1 MSRPPYYLPIHMMEN
16 SRPPQAPQPTES
28 NPERWDV
35 RNLPDMPAWIS
46 TDRGRFPKRESA
58 PTGIPCI
65 VHCDVV
71 ADAKA
76 KATSLFDLYPD
87 IVCYVSKPTNWD
99 DLYFLWDAADIQLE
113 SPGFLYYVMFF
124 IGEENERRKPEIQ
137 KEINDE
143 INEYAEAWVTDH
155 RDLVLN
161 SAAGSMY
168 KYFCQDEPEE
178 VAPELK
184 STLEAALENCRL
196 RLLQATTV
204 TNSVPSHD
212 AYQLLH
218 LQVPITS
225 SVRAVSGNGTH
236 HIQAGKQVNRPAIA
250 PMIGKATGVNLAS
263 HGCRSMQPQSKSSF
277 YTNRTASMPL
287 NPTAQNHLKSANR
300 GEAAAGMTPSY
311 PQQQP
316 QKYDRF
322 MKDQRSMGNK
332 INATTSLN
340 ASPTRSES
348 YQNENGLRNKS
359 RHRGN
364 SIETHQNRRHQWTG
378 PHGTQPQKFMHPSQN
393 NQQQNMFNSTRG
405 SPPRA
410 VQPEPI
416 YFHNE
421 LAPVPFTDNFNRR
434 MGKDNSVGSRME
446 LPNDVRNLKNF
457 GNSKISQS
465 LAELGE
471 MEGDPKLYKTDDFCL
486 YTYDH
491 SASRSSSG
499 RTLYMTGAD
508 LKMFYTHELKSLMSQ
523 VGKVVSIKFLLR
535 PNNNGPI
542 FITFDADVLAMAI
555 EKFDGYK
562 MPNGRILTAGYPLEN
577 SRERSG
583 SNSSYHSYHG
593 DNQNRYVFNP
603 AAENR
608 AWPKRNSISQH
619 RPSKSQSGQ
628 NQFRYQN
635 GNHMTPG
642 NVSDPFPYTPDSQS
656 IPPYLLTQAP
666 AQQIPGHGLSAAF
679 TEVLQHERGVGKYF
693 QQQIPSA
700 VLNNRTNT
708 AGTAPYRSYSGAQA
722 DRHRNGTRPGA
733 DQNMANLPNRPV
745 NKKENSP
752 IKKSFSQSRPSGK
765 DSTNSPG
772 RRQKKTVDQ
781 YTPANITP
789 ILTSVRST
797 SQIQLN
803 DQNALTSP
811 KASSIEEP
819 TSPTTGQSLTTEIKV
834 DTLAAMKTG
843 NVEQI
848 PVEILESSGPVDS
861 SLPEP
866 LGGTVAAMDSDSTS
880 QGKAKKSKKNKKQ
893 FKSNNKAEIDKENN
907 ISVIPAILS
916 PTESTIT
923 NPSLGGEDI
932 LFSGDSTRKPSV
944 SSTESISN
952 DASKDSILQQ
962 ATRDVTEIPKDGER
976 TTGKSIDNEVKSETI
991 STPSATTASIT
1002 PNAPLAK
1009 SNHKKSKTHGSS
1021 KDFKKQSQSN
1031 FSDNNKVSS
1040 TTNTGPARKTEPK
1053 PVKQQGKVSKD
1064 GDAES
1069 LGQQEQPKTD
1079 SKNKKKRSLPEV
1091 NQEKGKPTV
1100 SVDPTNSSEWPPLT
1114 PSNSPPSSIADGKP
1128 PQLPTLPAFN
1138 RRTKEVILPALPLKP
1153 HRQSDYTL
1161 GSKAWPFVRKC
1172 KRKVSPEVSGG

>member
-1 MSRPPYYLPIHMMEN
+1 MEN
-16 SRPPQAPQPTES
+16 SRPQVPQPTES
-28 NPERWDV
+28 NLERWDV

-58 PTGIPCI
+58 AMGIPCI

-76 KATSLFDLYPD
+76 KAASLFELYPD

-137 KEINDE
+137 EINDE
-143 INEYAEAWVTDH
+143 INEYAEAWVTHH

-168 KYFCQDEPEE
+168 QHFCQDEPEE

-212 AYQLLH
+212 PYQLLH
-218 LQVPITS
+218 PQFTSAS
-225 SVRAVSGNGTH
+225 SVRTVSGNGTRH
-236 HIQAGKQVNRPAIA
+236 NQAGNQVNRPAIA
-250 PMIGKATGVNLAS
+250 PMTGKAAGINLES
-263 HGCRSMQPQSKSSF
+263 HCFSSMQPQCKSSF
-277 YTNRTASMPL
+277 HTNRTASMPL
-287 NPTAQNHLKSANR
+287 NPTAQNQLKSANR
-300 GEAAAGMTPSY
+300 GEAAAGMTSTY
-311 PQQQP
+311 PHQQP

-322 MKDQRSMGNK
+322 MKDQRSMDNK
-332 INATTSLN
+332 VNATTSLN

-348 YQNENGLRNKS
+348 YQNQNGLRNKS

-364 SIETHQNRRHQWTG
+364 SIETHQNRRQQWTG
-378 PHGTQPQKFMHPSQN
+378 PHGTQPHKLMHPSQN
-393 NQQQNMFNSTRG
+393 NQQQNVFNSTRG
-405 SPPRA
+405 SPSRV

-416 YFHNE
+416 YFRNE
-421 LAPVPFTDNFNRR
+421 HAPVPFTDNFIRR
-434 MGKDNSVGSRME
+434 VGKDNSVGSRME

-457 GNSKISQS
+457 ENSRISQP
-465 LAELGE
+465 LADLGE
-471 MEGDPKLYKTDDFCL
+471 MEGDPKLCKTDDFCL
-486 YTYDH
+486 YTYDN
-491 SASRSSSG
+491 SAPRCSSG

-508 LKMFYTHELKSLMSQ
+508 LKMFYTHELKTLMSQ

-555 EKFDGYK
+555 EKFDGYR

-593 DNQNRYVFNP
+593 DNQNRYMFNP

-608 AWPKRNSISQH
+608 AWSRKNSISQH
-619 RPSKSQSGQ
+619 RPSKPQGGQ

-642 NVSDPFPYTPDSQS
+642 NISDPFPYTPNSQS
-656 IPPYLLTQAP
+656 IPPYPLTQAP
-666 AQQIPGHGLSAAF
+666 LQKIPGHGLSAAF
-679 TEVLQHERGVGKYF
+679 TEVIQHERGVGAYF
-693 QQQIPSA
+693 QQQMPRA

-733 DQNMANLPNRPV
+733 DHNMANLPNRPV

-752 IKKSFSQSRPSGK
+752 IKKMPSGK

-772 RRQKKTVDQ
+772 GRHKKTVDQ
-781 YTPANITP
+781 DTSANTTP
-789 ILTSVRST
+789 IVTSVRST

-803 DQNALTSP
+803 DQNTLASP
-811 KASSIEEP
+811 KASPIEEP
-819 TSPTTGQSLTTEIKV
+819 TSSTTGQSLTTEAKV
-834 DTLAAMKTG
+834 ETMAAMKTE

-848 PVEILESSGPVDS
+848 PVEILESLGPVDS
-861 SLPEP
+861 SLLEP
-866 LGGTVAAMDSDSTS
+866 LGGTVAAMDSESMS
-880 QGKAKKSKKNKKQ
+880 QGKAKNLRKNKKQ

-907 ISVIPAILS
+907 TSVIPAILS

-923 NPSLGGEDI
+923 NPSLGGEDT
-932 LFSGDSTRKPSV
+932 LFSGDSTRKPSI

-962 ATRDVTEIPKDGER
+962 ATRDVAEIPKDSER
-976 TTGKSIDNEVKSETI
+976 TTGKSLDNEVKTEII
-991 STPSATTASIT
+991 STPNVTTASIT

-1009 SNHKKSKTHGSS
+1009 SNYKKSTTHGFT
-1021 KDFKKQSQSN
+1021 KDFKKQSQSK
-1031 FSDNNKVSS
+1031 FSDNNNVFS
-1040 TTNTGPARKTEPK
+1040 TTNTGSVRKTEPK
-1053 PVKQQGKVSKD
+1053 TIKNQGKPSKD
-1064 GDAES
+1064 GGAES
-1069 LGQQEQPKTD
+1069 LGQQEQTKTD
-1079 SKNKKKRSLPEV
+1079 LKNKKKRGLPEV
-1091 NQEKGKPTV
+1091 SQEKGKPSV
-1100 SVDPTNSSEWPPLT
+1100 SVDPTDSSDWPALA
-1114 PSNSPPSSIADGKP
+1114 PSKSPPSSIADGKP
-1128 PQLPTLPAFN
+1128 PQLPALPALNN

-1153 HRQSDYTL
+1153 HRQS
-1161 GSKAWPFVRKC
+1161 
-1172 KRKVSPEVSGG
+1172 

>member
-1 MSRPPYYLPIHMMEN
+1 MMEN
-16 SRPPQAPQPTES
+16 SRPPQAPQPMES

-65 VHCDVV
+65 AHCDVV

-87 IVCYVSKPTNWD
+87 VVCYVRKPTNWD

-124 IGEENERRKPEIQ
+124 IGEENERRKPKIQ
-137 KEINDE
+137 KEVNDE
-143 INEYAEAWVTDH
+143 INEYTEAWVTNH

-168 KYFCQDEPEE
+168 QYFCQDEPEE

-184 STLEAALENCRL
+184 STVEAALENCRL
-196 RLLQATTV
+196 RLLQATTT
-204 TNSVPSHD
+204 TNSIPSHD
-212 AYQLLH
+212 ENQPLH
-218 LQVPITS
+218 PQVPIAS
-225 SVRAVSGNGTH
+225 SIRAVSGNGTR
-236 HIQAGKQVNRPAIA
+236 HIQAGNQVNRSAIA
-250 PMIGKATGVNLAS
+250 PMTGKAAGINLAS
-263 HGCRSMQPQSKSSF
+263 HGCNPMQPQSKSSF
-277 YTNRTASMPL
+277 HANRTASMPL
-287 NPTAQNHLKSANR
+287 NPIAQKQLKSANR
-300 GEAAAGMTPSY
+300 GEAAAGMTWTY

-316 QKYDRF
+316 LKYDRF
-322 MKDQRSMGNK
+322 MKNQRNMGKK

-364 SIETHQNRRHQWTG
+364 SIETHQIRGLQWFG
-378 PHGTQPQKFMHPSQN
+378 PHGTQPHKLMYPSQN

-410 VQPEPI
+410 LQPEPI
-416 YFHNE
+416 YFRND
-421 LAPVPFTDNFNRR
+421 LAPVPFTDNFSHR
-434 MGKDNSVGSRME
+434 MGKDLVGSRME
-446 LPNDVRNLKNF
+446 LPNDARNVKNF
-457 GNSKISQS
+457 ENSKMSQP
-465 LAELGE
+465 LADVGGI
-471 MEGDPKLYKTDDFCL
+471 EGAPKLYKTDDFCL
-486 YTYDH
+486 YTYDS
-491 SASRSSSG
+491 SASKCSSG

-508 LKMFYTHELKSLMSQ
+508 LAMFYSHELKNLLSE
-523 VGKVVSIKFLLR
+523 VGRVLSIKFLLR
-535 PNNNGPI
+535 PNNNGPT

-555 EKFDGYK
+555 ERFDGYK

-593 DNQNRYVFNP
+593 DNQNRYIFNP

-608 AWPKRNSISQH
+608 AWPKKNSISQH

-628 NQFRYQN
+628 NQFRYQS

-642 NVSDPFPYTPDSQS
+642 NVSDPFPYTLDPQS
-656 IPPYLLTQAP
+656 IPPYPLTQAP
-666 AQQIPGHGLSAAF
+666 LQQFPGHGLSAAF
-679 TEVLQHERGVGKYF
+679 TEVIQHDRGVGAYL
-693 QQQIPSA
+693 QQQTPRA

-708 AGTAPYRSYSGAQA
+708 TGTAPYRSYSGVQA
-722 DRHRNGTRPGA
+722 DRHRYGTRPGV
-733 DQNMANLPNRPV
+733 DHNMANLPNRPV

-752 IKKSFSQSRPSGK
+752 IKKNFSKSRPGGK
-765 DSTNSPG
+765 NSTNSPG

-781 YTPANITP
+781 DTSGNTTP
-789 ILTSVRST
+789 IKTPVRST

-803 DQNALTSP
+803 NQNSLASP
-811 KASSIEEP
+811 KASPIEES
-819 TSPTTGQSLTTEIKV
+819 TSSITGQSLATEIKV
-834 DTLAAMKTG
+834 DTMAAMKTG
-843 NVEQI
+843 NIEQV
-848 PVEILESSGPVDS
+848 PVEIFESPGPVDS

-866 LGGTVAAMDSDSTS
+866 LGETVAAAMDSDSMS
-880 QGKAKKSKKNKKQ
+880 QGKPKKSKKNKKQ
-893 FKSNNKAEIDKENN
+893 FKSNNKTEIDKENN
-907 ISVIPAILS
+907 ISVIRAILS
-916 PTESTIT
+916 RTESTIT
-923 NPSLGGEDI
+923 NPSLGGEDE

-944 SSTESISN
+944 SSAESISN
-952 DASKDSILQQ
+952 DTSKDSILQQ
-962 ATRDVTEIPKDGER
+962 ATRDVTAIPKDSEQ
-976 TTGKSIDNEVKSETI
+976 TTGKSLDNEVKSEPI
-991 STPSATTASIT
+991 STPSVTTASIT

-1009 SNHKKSKTHGSS
+1009 SDHKKSKTHGSS

-1031 FSDNNKVSS
+1031 LSDNNKVSS

-1053 PVKQQGKVSKD
+1053 AVKQQGKISKD
-1064 GDAES
+1064 GGAES
-1069 LGQQEQPKTD
+1069 SGQQEQSKTD
-1079 SKNKKKRSLPEV
+1079 LKNKKKRSLPEV
-1091 NQEKGKPTV
+1091 NQEKGQPTV
-1100 SVDPTNSSEWPPLT
+1100 SVDPTDSTEWPPLT
-1114 PSNSPPSSIADGKP
+1114 PSKSSPSSIADGKP
-1128 PQLPTLPAFN
+1128 PQIPALPALNN

-1153 HRQSDYTL
+1153 HRQS
-1161 GSKAWPFVRKC
+1161 
-1172 KRKVSPEVSGG
+1172 

>member
-1 MSRPPYYLPIHMMEN
+1 MSGPPYYVPIHMMEN
-16 SRPPQAPQPTES
+16 SRPQAPQPTES

-58 PTGIPCI
+58 PKAIPCI
-65 VHCDVV
+65 AHCDVV

-87 IVCYVSKPTNWD
+87 IVCYVRKPTNWD

-113 SPGFLYYVMFF
+113 SPDFLYYVMFF
-124 IGEENERRKPEIQ
+124 IGEENERRKPKVQ
-137 KEINDE
+137 KEVNDE
-143 INEYAEAWVTDH
+143 INEYTEAWVTNH

-168 KYFCQDEPEE
+168 QYFCQDEPEE

-184 STLEAALENCRL
+184 STVEAALENCRL
-196 RLLQATTV
+196 RLLQATKV

-212 AYQLLH
+212 ANQLLH
-218 LQVPITS
+218 PQVSIAS
-225 SVRAVSGNGTH
+225 SVRAVLGNGTR

-250 PMIGKATGVNLAS
+250 PMTGKAAGVNLAS
-263 HGCRSMQPQSKSSF
+263 HGCNLMQPQSKSSF
-277 YTNRTASMPL
+277 HANRTASMPL
-287 NPTAQNHLKSANR
+287 NPIAQKQLKSANR
-300 GEAAAGMTPSY
+300 GEAAAGMTWTY
-311 PQQQP
+311 PQPQP

-322 MKDQRSMGNK
+322 MKGQRSIGNK
-332 INATTSLN
+332 INATTSPN

-364 SIETHQNRRHQWTG
+364 SIETHQYRQLQWFG
-378 PHGTQPQKFMHPSQN
+378 PHVTQPHKLMYPSQN

-410 VQPEPI
+410 LQPEPI
-416 YFHNE
+416 YFRND

-434 MGKDNSVGSRME
+434 MGKDNSIGSRMD
-446 LPNDVRNLKNF
+446 LPNDVRNVKNF
-457 GNSKISQS
+457 ENSKMSQP
-465 LAELGE
+465 LADLGGI
-471 MEGDPKLYKTDDFCL
+471 EGAPKLYKTDDFCL
-486 YTYDH
+486 YTYDN
-491 SASRSSSG
+491 SASRCSSG

-508 LKMFYTHELKSLMSQ
+508 LTMFYSHELKNLMTE
-523 VGKVVSIKFLLR
+523 VGKVLSIKFLLR

-542 FITFDADVLAMAI
+542 FITFDADVLAVAI
-555 EKFDGYK
+555 ERFDGYK
-562 MPNGRILTAGYPLEN
+562 MPNGHILTAGYPFEN

-593 DNQNRYVFNP
+593 DNQNRYMFNP

-608 AWPKRNSISQH
+608 AWPKKNSISQH

-628 NQFRYQN
+628 NQFLYQN
-635 GNHMTPG
+635 GNQITPG
-642 NVSDPFPYTPDSQS
+642 NISDPLPYTPDSQS
-656 IPPYLLTQAP
+656 IPPYPLTQAP
-666 AQQIPGHGLSAAF
+666 LQQFPGHGLSAAF
-679 TEVLQHERGVGKYF
+679 TEVIQHERGVGVYL
-693 QQQIPSA
+693 QQQIPRA

-708 AGTAPYRSYSGAQA
+708 TGTAPYRSYSGAQA
-722 DRHRNGTRPGA
+722 DRHRNGT
-733 DQNMANLPNRPV
+733 NLPNRPV

-752 IKKSFSQSRPSGK
+752 IKKNFSKSRPSGK

-781 YTPANITP
+781 DTSANTTP
-789 ILTSVRST
+789 IKTPVRST

-803 DQNALTSP
+803 DQNSLASP
-811 KASSIEEP
+811 EASPIEES
-819 TSPTTGQSLTTEIKV
+819 TSSTTGQSLAIEIKV
-834 DTLAAMKTG
+834 DTMTAMKLG
-843 NVEQI
+843 NFEQI
-848 PVEILESSGPVDS
+848 PVEILESSGSVDS

-880 QGKAKKSKKNKKQ
+880 QGKPKKSKKNKKQ

-923 NPSLGGEDI
+923 NPSLGGEDTV
-932 LFSGDSTRKPSV
+932 FSGDSTRKPNV

-952 DASKDSILQQ
+952 DTSKDSILQQ
-962 ATRDVTEIPKDGER
+962 AARDATEIPKDSER
-976 TTGKSIDNEVKSETI
+976 TTGKSLDHEVKSETI
-991 STPSATTASIT
+991 STPIVNTASIT

-1040 TTNTGPARKTEPK
+1040 TTNAEPARKTEPK
-1053 PVKQQGKVSKD
+1053 AVKQQGKISKD
-1064 GDAES
+1064 GGAES

-1079 SKNKKKRSLPEV
+1079 LKNKKKRSLPEV

-1114 PSNSPPSSIADGKP
+1114 PSKSSPSSIADGKP
-1128 PQLPTLPAFN
+1128 PQIPALPALNN

-1153 HRQSDYTL
+1153 HRQS
-1161 GSKAWPFVRKC
+1161 
-1172 KRKVSPEVSGG
+1172 